1 MQRLT
6 FYIAAVAVTLAGCS
20 GHYVSSAEKTAVD
33 QMKTITGDDEL
44 CQALA
49 TVNSAP
55 AKSGGVATM
64 QREDFDVYYAQKTYL
79 KQRIAARDLDC
90 SKPKTKNTQ
99 TVAPVEELNPR
110 QEQARVSA
118 TCSAIAQ
125 RSQFADPNVAYEMC
139 GRGYKAT
146 SKKCSHDIA
155 GFTEQSQQLTGA
167 ARAEYLEIG
176 SAFRVGCNL
185 KVRS

>member
-6 FYIAAVAVTLAGCS
+6 FYIAAMAVTLAGCS
-20 GHYVSSAEKTAVD
+20 GHYVSPAEKTSVN
-33 QMKTITGDDEL
+33 QLKTITGDDEL

-55 AKSGGVATM
+55 AKSRGVATM
-64 QREDFDVYYAQKTYL
+64 QREDFDVYYAQQTYL
-79 KQRIAARDLDC
+79 KQRIAARSLDC
-90 SKPKTKNTQ
+90 SKPKKTQ
-99 TVAPVEELNPR
+99 MVAPAEELSPR

-125 RSQFADPNVAYEMC
+125 RSKFADPNVVYEMC
-139 GRGYKAT
+139 VRGYKAT